1 MLQPSNGGGGRRADA
16 LLMVISLSEMEL
28 QAPEPNGQG
37 GRLGAGGGA
46 AGG

>member
-1 MLQPSNGGGGRRADA
+1 MHRLWGLPQCGSP